1 MKQPKFQI
9 EGFGDDLKLVQSIRF
24 ERGRIESITVWFSNQ
39 HIAFSIYGLDNEPLP
54 DGKFTNV
61 HGNLIG
67 TLIF

>member
-24 ERGRIESITVWFSNQ
+24 ERGRIESITVWFGNQ

-54 DGKFTNV
+54 NNQFTNV
-61 HGNLIG
+61 HGNLVG